1 VAIRTAHIDLSHGT
15 CEYGVGSGITWS
27 SEAAAE
33 WAELRAKHQILA
45 NTRWAGH
52 QQLAGQH

>member
-45 NTRWAGH
+45 NTR
-52 QQLAGQH
+52 